1 MAATLSLAAC
11 ADPPRAPIGYE
22 TDFEDYLKRSHA
34 KAFAIAGATGD
45 TGPSFGMAAAQ
56 TSVEDAI
63 DLAIARCEEVQ
74 KRFNETLRCR
84 LWSIGDID
92 VPRDDAPSSSQP
104 PSRSI
109 ARTRARPTTIS
120 EPSPRRAPAAA
131 RPSLP
136 LFARRQACYQV
147 VAQRMGGRAV
157 EGTGLENR
165 QA

>member
-1 MAATLSLAAC
+1 MTGAALDTILRSNPIGPKGRTKPMSKVPGILLRAVGASVAATLSLAAC

-34 KAFAIAGATGD
+34 KAFAIAGAKGD

-74 KRFNETLRCR
+74 QRFNETLRCR

-92 VPRDDAPSSSQP
+92 V
-104 PSRSI
+104 
-109 ARTRARPTTIS
+109 RAMTP
-120 EPSPRRAPAAA
+120 EQLAAA
-131 RPSLP
+131 IALYR
-136 LFARRQACYQV
+136 
-147 VAQRMGGRAV
+147 
-157 EGTGLENR
+157 ENPG
-165 QA
+165 ATNDDL